1 MNRAC
6 FEWRSP
12 PAPPPSRLDQ
22 LTLGMMRLAYV
33 IYGALLAGMVAI
45 VIVIAHMRWRE
56 EWWLAP
62 LLALLLIW
70 GLMVWRCMRQSAD
83 GRLWLDEQTL
93 RVETGLPRQAAWL
106 GLSTS
111 WSVSLDDLR
120 SGKAQWR
127 WNEVISSSAAA
138 PPLAFLRVRT
148 PSGWQ
153 RLTLEVWQPAGRPTP
168 ALQTGSP
175 SNGLTDWSSP
185 NRLRQWQ
192 AHLQALPLTQA
203 LAARGVAL
211 PPLQDLLR
219 HAAPEQLL
227 DSPRTRCLAAA
238 SALLLASGAPLLP
251 AALAPHT
258 LIWPAGSWSGT
269 ALFAL
274 ALAVTGPPAFIW
286 LLCEPQNSDRGA
298 WLFRLRFRA
307 WQCLW
312 ALTTGGMLALCG
324 WVALILLTS
333 WLAAMQPVTVT
344 IAVQPASGLRQ
355 LQAAVPGGPLKLW
368 EESASALPCAAGQAF
383 LLPMQRGPAG
393 LWWQFRR
400 QELRQRMQALPCR
413 ETAPASAPAAAYP
426 IATLAAARDWR

>member
-6 FEWRSP
+6 FEWRRP

-22 LTLGMMRLAYV
+22 LTLGMMRLVYV

-45 VIVIAHMRWRE
+45 AIVIAHMRWRE

-83 GRLWLDEQTL
+83 ERL
-93 RVETGLPRQAAWL
+93 
-106 GLSTS
+106 
-111 WSVSLDDLR
+111 
-120 SGKAQWR
+120 
-127 WNEVISSSAAA
+127 
-138 PPLAFLRVRT
+138 
-148 PSGWQ
+148 
-153 RLTLEVWQPAGRPTP
+153 
-168 ALQTGSP
+168 
-175 SNGLTDWSSP
+175 
-185 NRLRQWQ
+185 
-192 AHLQALPLTQA
+192 
-203 LAARGVAL
+203 
-211 PPLQDLLR
+211 
-219 HAAPEQLL
+219 
-227 DSPRTRCLAAA
+227 
-238 SALLLASGAPLLP
+238 
-251 AALAPHT
+251 
-258 LIWPAGSWSGT
+258 
-269 ALFAL
+269 
-274 ALAVTGPPAFIW
+274 LAVTGPPAFIW

-298 WLFRLRFRA
+298 CLFRLRFRA
-307 WQCLW
+307 WQCLL

-324 WVALILLTS
+324 WAALILLTS